1 MSSDISC
8 AHIKKCVHN
17 LATCLIVT
25 LHRCVMQGR
34 HGAARCMHCD
44 RERSVLVVAGDGASI
59 HDAAGVAVPPPTVS
73 VWSLPGCSL
82 KSSAE
87 ANAWPSLLGSLG
99 RPRRRNWLLRNLGA
113 PAERYCGWS
122 IAVSPDGRCLAV
134 NQPGA
139 PLCII
144 RCHVRSLCP
153 THDSCCQFQAY

>member
-1 MSSDISC
+1 MSSDILCS
-8 AHIKKCVHN
+8 HLKKCIHN

-34 HGAARCMHCD
+34 HGVARCMYCD

-59 HDAAGVAVPPPTVS
+59 YDAAGVAVQPPTVS
-73 VWSLPGCSL
+73 VWSLPGPSL
-82 KSSAE
+82 KSSTE
-87 ANAWPSLLGSLG
+87 GNAWPSLLGSLG
-99 RPRRRNWLLRNLGA
+99 RPPRRNWLLGSLA
-113 PAERYCGWS
+113 VPAERYSGWS

-144 RCHVRSLCP
+144 RCHVRSLRP
-153 THDSCCQFQAY
+153 NHDSYLSGFAY